1 MVHKDALLLHKAV
14 ASRIISVI
22 GRFAVVWHRGVMEH
36 FSVIQSLCRVGL
48 ESGDARFRK
57 QVERLRDRL
66 QKSGDTKEAT
76 SLDSLLEN
84 TLNEISMAPSV
95 VEVSRTLIA
104 GDELTA
110 NVHPPVDRETS
121 VPLAQIDLRPAS
133 NQPMPI
139 YDETL
144 RLALDALIAE
154 WQRADALKSLGVE
167 PSRSCLLYGPPGTGK
182 TLTALTL
189 AARLKLPVVNARID
203 GLVSSFLGTT
213 ARNIA
218 NLFDFANRYRCVLVL
233 DEFDALAKMRDDPHE
248 LGELKRVV
256 NTLLQNLDS
265 RADKGLTIAITNHE
279 GLLDPAVWRRF
290 QNHVRIGLPEW
301 HTRIE
306 MLRTF
311 LHSLNLDEDVLKT
324 LTYVAGPRS
333 GSDLKTF
340 AEALLRSL
348 ALSDQKAT
356 PAALISA
363 TRALLPRLGLENPN
377 MEPARYLLQDD
388 AEFVGR
394 IIHADLGIRQ
404 DSLAKMFDSSQSKIS
419 RWSSD
424 WQSKHVKPGEAV
436 DAK

>member
-1 MVHKDALLLHKAV
+1 
-14 ASRIISVI
+14 
-22 GRFAVVWHRGVMEH
+22 MEH
-36 FSVIQSLCRVGL
+36 FSVIQSLCRIGL
-48 ESGDARFRK
+48 ESGDSRFRK

-66 QKSGDTKEAT
+66 KKSGDTTEAT
-76 SLDSLLEN
+76 SIESLLEN
-84 TLNEISMAPSV
+84 TLNETSMAPSV
-95 VEVSRTLIA
+95 VEISRSLIT

-121 VPLAQIDLRPAS
+121 VPLAQIDLRPAG
-133 NQPMPI
+133 NQPTPI

-154 WQRADALKSLGVE
+154 WQRADALKSLGIE
-167 PSRSCLLYGPPGTGK
+167 PARSCLLYGPPGTGK

-218 NLFDFANRYRCVLVL
+218 NLFDFANRYRCVLLL

-256 NTLLQNLDS
+256 NTLLQNLDA

-290 QNHVRIGLPEW
+290 QNHVRIGLPDW
-301 HTRIE
+301 HTRLE
-306 MLRTF
+306 MLRSV
-311 LHSLNLDEDVLKT
+311 LRSVKLEEDVLKT

-340 AEALLRSL
+340 GEALLRSL
-348 ALSDQKAT
+348 ALADQQAT
-356 PAALISA
+356 PPALLAA

-377 MEPARYLLQDD
+377 MEPARYLLKDEG
-388 AEFVGR
+388 EFVGQ
-394 IIHADLGIRQ
+394 ILHAGLGIRQ
-404 DSLAKMFDSSQSKIS
+404 ESLARMFESSQSKIS

-424 WQSKHVKPGEAV
+424 WQARQSQNGEAV
-436 DAK
+436 SAQ